1 MHVKYNFYLADNSS
15 ERLSFHNH
23 NLYLILYVG
32 MRPHSHHEHVR
43 NPDTVLIHHHR
54 GMEAL
59 SLRTGQPLTT
69 VPLSGESHT
78 YVDLLQTGHVSTIR
92 MDKEACTIE
101 VYLCNGPGTLAIYS
115 TIAIA

>member
-1 MHVKYNFYLADNSS
+1 
-15 ERLSFHNH
+15 
-23 NLYLILYVG
+23 

-101 VYLCNGPGTLAIYS
+101 VYLSNGRVTLVIYS
-115 TIAIA
+115 TMWLCG